1 MIDKVKFLMELA
13 VTIDL
18 ARKEQYNTKNAID
31 MRLFIG
37 DDVNSDVYCI
47 NKEEIDSLYE
57 KIKNEEQ
64 DWFIDFYENYHE
76 ENCAEYIDVSL
87 FKYEVDGSENNEEE
101 VEEEPIPQVYRFL
114 TTNIEYGYI
123 DVVATNIDEARD
135 KALGLDGDYFVHD
148 SEVSDVQ
155 FEEIVM

>member
-1 MIDKVKFLMELA
+1 MIDKAKFLMELA

-18 ARKEQYNTKNAID
+18 ARKEQSNTKNAID

-37 DDVNSDVYCI
+37 DDVNHDIYGI

-57 KIKNEEQ
+57 TIKNEEQ
-64 DWFIDFYENYHE
+64 DWFIDFYENFHG
-76 ENCAEYIDVSL
+76 ENYAEYIDVTL
-87 FKYEVDGSENNEEE
+87 WKNDVDDKVEEE

-135 KALGLDGDYFVHD
+135 KALVLDGDYFVHD

-155 FEEIVM
+155 FEEII

>member
-1 MIDKVKFLMELA
+1 MIDKAKFLMQLA

-18 ARKEQYNTKNAID
+18 ARKEQLNTKNAID

-37 DDVNSDVYCI
+37 DNVSCDIYGI
-47 NKEEIDSLYE
+47 NKKEIDSLYDT
-57 KIKNEEQ
+57 IKNEEQ
-64 DWFIDFYENYHE
+64 DWFIDFYENFHE
-76 ENCAEYIDVSL
+76 ENYAEYIDVTL
-87 FKYEVDGSENNEEE
+87 WKNDVDDK

-135 KALGLDGDYFVHD
+135 KALGLDGNYFVHD

-155 FEEIVM
+155 FEEIV

>member
-18 ARKEQYNTKNAID
+18 ARKEQNDTKNAID

-47 NKEEIDSLYE
+47 NKEEIDALYE

-64 DWFIDFYENYHE
+64 NWFIDFYENYHK
-76 ENCAEYIDVSL
+76 ENCAEYINVTL
-87 FKYEVDGSENNEEE
+87 WKNEVTDN
-101 VEEEPIPQVYRFL
+101 VEEEEETEAPTPQVYRFL

-135 KALGLDGDYFVHD
+135 KAYGLDGDYFVHD

-155 FEEIVM
+155 FEEIVT

>member
-1 MIDKVKFLMELA
+1 MINKVKFLMELA

-76 ENCAEYIDVSL
+76 ENCAEYIDVTL
-87 FKYEVDGSENNEEE
+87 WKNEVDDK
-101 VEEEPIPQVYRFL
+101 VEEGVYKEPIPQVYRFL

-135 KALGLDGDYFVHD
+135 KALCLDGDYFVHD
-148 SEVSDVQ
+148 SEVTDVQ
-155 FEEIVM
+155 FEEIV

>member
-13 VTIDL
+13 LTIDL
-18 ARKEQYNTKNAID
+18 ARKEQHDTINPLD

-37 DDVNSDVYCI
+37 NDVNSNIYAI

-76 ENCAEYIDVSL
+76 ANCAEYIDVTLWKS
-87 FKYEVDGSENNEEE
+87 EVDDGVEEE
-101 VEEEPIPQVYRFL
+101 VEGEPIPQVYRFL

-135 KALGLDGDYFVHD
+135 KALGLDGNYFVHD

-155 FEEIVM
+155 FEEIVI